1 MKKALCFIAAVIL
14 IPLLSSCTYYV
25 RSTPPPPPAPQI
37 EIVGV
42 APYPAAVWI
51 GGHWAWRPR
60 HGGYVWIPGHW
71 RGAY

>member
-1 MKKALCFIAAVIL
+1 MKKASFLIALIIL

-25 RSTPPPPPAPQI
+25 RNSPPPPPPPQA

-42 APYPAAVWI
+42 APYQGAVWV

-60 HGGYVWIPGHW
+60 LGTYVWVPGHW
-71 RGAY
+71 RMAY